1 MEHCLRHTAVYKINT
16 VHYTLNIVHWHFL
29 GGGRGGGLDVLFSL
43 QVKVMVRICS
53 AQGSSNTSESRS
65 FLKVDARKKQLTLCE
80 TSANSHSSA
89 AQRRAAAAAPKMF
102 AFDAVFSQ
110 DASQVS
116 HRHSPQ
122 PRNCSRN
129 CSLYIILETYR
140 LCRLLFL
147 PSTNTISTKSTN
159 WLN

>member
-1 MEHCLRHTAVYKINT
+1 M
-16 VHYTLNIVHWHFL
+16 
-29 GGGRGGGLDVLFSL
+29 DVVFSL

-80 TSANSHSSA
+80 TSANCHSSA

-122 PRNCSRN
+122 PRCPCPHICSRH

-147 PSTNTISTKSTN
+147 PSINTISTNSTH
-159 WLN
+159 